1 MENRKDSLTKK
12 VMLIVLLFAV
22 IFTCMFAIFLYKV
35 SIEKE
40 NSEIVQ
46 NKIVALNEIE
56 KLTET
61 DGVSPALGQ
70 IKTLMNQIT
79 TEQSD
84 KSSRMTVYLV
94 SFYIMSMPFL
104 ATIYVYIY
112 VVMLRSFQRL
122 ETYAGEIAKGNFEVP
137 LAFERLNLFGAF
149 TWAFDHMRKEVSKA
163 RACEKEAIENNK
175 TVIATLS
182 HDIKTPIASIRTYAE
197 GLEANMD
204 STLERKERYLNVIMR
219 KCDEVTALTNDLLL
233 HSLSELDKLQID
245 HTELGMEHVIQQT
258 VEAMYANKNDIQI
271 LGTLESAVVCMDDKR
286 LAQVLEN
293 LINNARKYAPDTMIE
308 IWTSKRIDHIYE
320 IHVKDHGNG
329 ILAEDMPFVFHK
341 FYRGKNVGEAPGAGL
356 GLYIVQYIMEQ
367 MKGEVTLINQQDGL
381 EAILTMPYIS

>member
-1 MENRKDSLTKK
+1 MGENMENRKDSLTKK

-94 SFYIMSMPFL
+94 SFYIMSMLFL

-122 ETYAGEIAKGNFEVP
+122 ETYAGEIAKGNFEVT
-137 LAFERLNLFGAF
+137 LEFERQNLFGAF
-149 TWAFDHMRKEVSKA
+149 TWAFE
-163 RACEKEAIENNK
+163 
-175 TVIATLS
+175 
-182 HDIKTPIASIRTYAE
+182 IKFLTSWKSPPI
-197 GLEANMD
+197 
-204 STLERKERYLNVIMR
+204 
-219 KCDEVTALTNDLLL
+219 LL
-233 HSLSELDKLQID
+233 
-245 HTELGMEHVIQQT
+245 
-258 VEAMYANKNDIQI
+258 
-271 LGTLESAVVCMDDKR
+271 
-286 LAQVLEN
+286 
-293 LINNARKYAPDTMIE
+293 
-308 IWTSKRIDHIYE
+308 
-320 IHVKDHGNG
+320 
-329 ILAEDMPFVFHK
+329 
-341 FYRGKNVGEAPGAGL
+341 
-356 GLYIVQYIMEQ
+356 
-367 MKGEVTLINQQDGL
+367 
-381 EAILTMPYIS
+381 